1 MSPSSAGARERITVG
16 DRVKWEAENLEVS
29 ERHMEKAL

>member
-16 DRVKWEAENLEVS
+16 DRVKWEAGNLEVS
-29 ERHMEKAL
+29 SRHVEKAL